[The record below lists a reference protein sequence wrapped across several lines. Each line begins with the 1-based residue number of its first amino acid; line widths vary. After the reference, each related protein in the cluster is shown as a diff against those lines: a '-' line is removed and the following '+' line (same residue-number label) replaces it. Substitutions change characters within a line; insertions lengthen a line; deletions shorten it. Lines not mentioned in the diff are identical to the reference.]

1 MTVKFVCQKFG
12 HGTEVDM
19 HYDKGIDAQVFTCN
33 GCGARHLQID
43 ETKAP
48 GAP

>member
-19 HYDKGIDAQVFTCN
+19 HYNKDIDAQVFTCN
-33 GCGARHLQID
+33 ECGAGMCRLM
-43 ETKAP
+43 KRRRPARR
-48 GAP
+48 